1 VWQAAADVTSDP
13 FLQYGAVGAVA
24 ALFIA
29 VAWRLFNVVQQ
40 SSAAATVRLEAAHA
54 AEIARIEATHKAAI
68 ERADAVAVIERSR
81 ADRMETELREINKLI
96 NDKLAGELVRASD
109 TVREALEQRHSER
122 GRQS

>member
-1 VWQAAADVTSDP
+1 
-13 FLQYGAVGAVA
+13 
-24 ALFIA
+24 
-29 VAWRLFNVVQQ
+29 
-40 SSAAATVRLEAAHA
+40 VRLEAAHA